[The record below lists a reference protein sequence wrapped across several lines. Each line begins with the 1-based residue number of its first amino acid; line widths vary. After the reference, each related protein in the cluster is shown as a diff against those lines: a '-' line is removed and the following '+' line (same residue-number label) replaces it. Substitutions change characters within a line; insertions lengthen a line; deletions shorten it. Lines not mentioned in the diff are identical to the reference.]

1 MTSHESASE
10 SASRSEAPPAPSASE
25 EFRAE
30 IIKLVPQLRAFSR
43 GLTGSR
49 DRADD
54 LVQDTLMRAIA
65 GEHLFRPGTNL
76 RAWLFTILRNRHL
89 SEFRR
94 RRYDGGGIEDVPEA
108 LVAVSG
114 NQQAALEL
122 KEVQA
127 LLMTVPVKL
136 REALILVSAAGLSY
150 EEAAAVCKCAV
161 GTIKS
166 RVNRARAEIN
176 ALMNKTTHPSARRG
190 PGGEGEPGSVGPR
203 ATPTAKTGHGD
214 RGHKSEA
221 DGGWRERSRS
231 VSGD

>member
-1 MTSHESASE
+1 MTTSDQ
-10 SASRSEAPPAPSASE
+10 APPPETPSSSSE

-94 RRYDGGGIEDVPEA
+94 RRYDGGGVEDVPEA

-114 NQQAALEL
+114 NQHAALEL

-166 RVNRARAEIN
+166 RDTRARAEN
-176 ALMNKTTHPSARRG
+176 TALMNKTATRGRNG
-190 PGGEGEPGSVGPR
+190 PGGANPESAGPR
-203 ATPTAKTGHGD
+203 TAPKPGD
-214 RGHKSEA
+214 RERGQKGQAES
-221 DGGWRERSRS
+221 GWRERGRS

>member
-1 MTSHESASE
+1 MTSSDRAS
-10 SASRSEAPPAPSASE
+10 PPGAPSSGSE

-30 IIKLVPQLRAFSR
+30 IIKLLPQLRAFSR

-94 RRYDGGGIEDVPEA
+94 RRYDGGGVEDVPEA

-114 NQQAALEL
+114 NQHAALEL
-122 KEVQA
+122 KEVQS

-166 RVNRARAEIN
+166 RVNRARAEIT
-176 ALMNKTTHPSARRG
+176 ALTNRTTASPGRGG
-190 PGGEGEPGSVGPR
+190 PGGGSQQSAGPR
-203 ATPTAKTGHGD
+203 TTPKPRD
-214 RGHKSEA
+214 REGGHKGEA
-221 DGGWRERSRS
+221 EGGWRERGCS

>member
-1 MTSHESASE
+1 MTSHESASHP
-10 SASRSEAPPAPSASE
+10 EAPPTASASE

-30 IIKLVPQLRAFSR
+30 IVKLVPQLRAFSR

-54 LVQDTLMRAIA
+54 LVQDTLMRAMA

-94 RRYDGGGIEDVPEA
+94 RRYDGGGIEDLPEA
-108 LVAVSG
+108 FVAVSG
-114 NQQAALEL
+114 NQQSALEL

-166 RVNRARAEIN
+166 RVNRARAEIT
-176 ALMNKTTHPSARRG
+176 ALMNKTAQPGRRG
-190 PGGEGEPGSVGPR
+190 PGGEGDRGSAVGPR
-203 ATPTAKTGHGD
+203 TAPGAKPGHGES
-214 RGHKSEA
+214 GHKGQA
-221 DGGWRERSRS
+221 DGGWGERSRA
-231 VSGD
+231 SGD

>member
-1 MTSHESASE
+1 MTSDESASHP
-10 SASRSEAPPAPSASE
+10 EAPPPTSGSE
-25 EFRAE
+25 EFRAD

-54 LVQDTLMRAIA
+54 LVQDRLMRAIA

-94 RRYDGGGIEDVPEA
+94 RRYDGGGIEDLPES

-114 NQQAALEL
+114 NQQSALEL

-166 RVNRARAEIN
+166 RVNRARTEIT
-176 ALMNKTTHPSARRG
+176 ALMNKTAPGRRG
-190 PGGEGEPGSVGPR
+190 PGDNGHQGSSVGPR
-203 ATPTAKTGHGD
+203 TTSPKKTGHGED
-214 RGHKSEA
+214 SHKGQA
-221 DGGWRERSRS
+221 DGGWRERRRS
-231 VSGD
+231 ISGD

>member
-1 MTSHESASE
+1 MTSDESTSHP
-10 SASRSEAPPAPSASE
+10 EAPSPASGSE
-25 EFRAE
+25 DFRAE

-89 SEFRR
+89 SEYRR

-114 NQQAALEL
+114 NQQSALEL

-166 RVNRARAEIN
+166 RVNRARAEIT
-176 ALMNKTTHPSARRG
+176 AMMNRPAQPGRRG
-190 PGGEGEPGSVGPR
+190 PGGEGGEGSATG
-203 ATPTAKTGHGD
+203 TPTASAAKTGHGEG
-214 RGHKSEA
+214 GHEGQA
-221 DGGWRERSRS
+221 DSGWRKRSRA
-231 VSGD
+231 GGGN

>member
-1 MTSHESASE
+1 MASDDAARVLE
-10 SASRSEAPPAPSASE
+10 PLIPALRRHA
-25 EFRAE
+25 RA
-30 IIKLVPQLRAFSR
+30 
-43 GLTGSR
+43 LTGDA

-108 LVAVSG
+108 LVAMPG
-114 NQQAALEL
+114 NQHSALEL

-166 RVNRARAEIN
+166 RINRARNE
-176 ALMNKTTHPSARRG
+176 LMRLLDEPAAPARR
-190 PGGEGEPGSVGPR
+190 PAVAASRAQAEHR
-203 ATPTAKTGHGD
+203 AT
-214 RGHKSEA
+214 
-221 DGGWRERSRS
+221 
-231 VSGD
+231 V

>member
-1 MTSHESASE
+1 MTSDEPTSHPEALPLASG
-10 SASRSEAPPAPSASE
+10 SE

-89 SEFRR
+89 SEYRR

-166 RVNRARAEIN
+166 RVNRARAEIT
-176 ALMNKTTHPSARRG
+176 AMMNKTAQPGRRG
-190 PGGEGEPGSVGPR
+190 PGGEGEQGS
-203 ATPTAKTGHGD
+203 ATGARTASPAKTSHGEG
-214 RGHKSEA
+214 GHKSQA
-221 DGGWRERSRS
+221 DGGWRERGRS

>member
-1 MTSHESASE
+1 MTSDESTSLPQPPSSASG
-10 SASRSEAPPAPSASE
+10 SE
-25 EFRAE
+25 EFRTE

-89 SEFRR
+89 SEYRR

-114 NQQAALEL
+114 NQQSALEL

-166 RVNRARAEIN
+166 RVNRARAEIT
-176 ALMNKTTHPSARRG
+176 ALMNKPGQAGRRG
-190 PGGEGEPGSVGPR
+190 PGDDGEQGSTIGARTAP
-203 ATPTAKTGHGD
+203 PTKTGHGE
-214 RGHKSEA
+214 RGHKGQA
-221 DGGWRERSRS
+221 NGGWRERSRG
-231 VSGD
+231 VGGN

>member
-1 MTSHESASE
+1 MTSHEP
-10 SASRSEAPPAPSASE
+10 ASRPKASPPASGSE
-25 EFRAE
+25 EFRVE

-89 SEFRR
+89 SEYRR
-94 RRYDGGGIEDVPEA
+94 RRYDGGGIEDLPEA

-150 EEAAAVCKCAV
+150 EEAAAVCKCAI

-166 RVNRARAEIN
+166 RVNRARAEIT
-176 ALMNKTTHPSARRG
+176 ALMNKTAQPAGRRG
-190 PGGEGEPGSVGPR
+190 PGGGGERDSAIGSR
-203 ATPTAKTGHGD
+203 AAPAAKTGHGE
-214 RGHKSEA
+214 RGHKNEA
-221 DGGWRERSRS
+221 DGGWREGSRR

>member
-1 MTSHESASE
+1 MTSHESASHPE
-10 SASRSEAPPAPSASE
+10 TPRPNSE

-94 RRYDGGGIEDVPEA
+94 RRYDGGGIDDVPEA
-108 LVAVSG
+108 VVAVSG
-114 NQQAALEL
+114 NQQSALEL

-166 RVNRARAEIN
+166 RVNRARTEVT
-176 ALMNKTTHPSARRG
+176 ALMNKTAQPTGRRG
-190 PGGEGEPGSVGPR
+190 SGGEGQGSVAGARTAP
-203 ATPTAKTGHGD
+203 AAKTGH
-214 RGHKSEA
+214 SEGGRKRET
-221 DGGWRERSRS
+221 DGGWRERGRG
-231 VSGD
+231 VGGD

>member
-1 MTSHESASE
+1 MTSNEPTSHPQAPPSASD
-10 SASRSEAPPAPSASE
+10 SE
-25 EFRAE
+25 EFRAD

-89 SEFRR
+89 SEYRR

-114 NQQAALEL
+114 NQQSALEL

-166 RVNRARAEIN
+166 RVNRARAEIV
-176 ALMNKTTHPSARRG
+176 ALMNKTGQGHRG
-190 PGGEGEPGSVGPR
+190 PGDDGERGSTIGAR
-203 ATPTAKTGHGD
+203 TTTPPTKTG
-214 RGHKSEA
+214 RGERDHKGQA
-221 DGGWRERSRS
+221 DGGWRERSRT
-231 VSGD
+231 GRG

>member
-1 MTSHESASE
+1 MTSHESLP
-10 SASRSEAPPAPSASE
+10 RHEAPSPTSGSD

-94 RRYDGGGIEDVPEA
+94 RRYDGGGVEDVPESM
-108 LVAVSG
+108 VAVSG

-166 RVNRARAEIN
+166 RVNRARTEIA
-176 ALMNKTTHPSARRG
+176 ALMAKVPQAGDRRG
-190 PGGEGEPGSVGPR
+190 ASGEGKQGSTVGAR
-203 ATPTAKTGHGD
+203 AAPAANSGHGEG
-214 RGHKSEA
+214 GHEG
-221 DGGWRERSRS
+221 DGGRGWRGRNRT
-231 VSGD
+231 GGN

>member
-1 MTSHESASE
+1 MSPL
-10 SASRSEAPPAPSASE
+10 RPPKPPPAASASE
-25 EFRAE
+25 EFRAD

-65 GEHLFRPGTNL
+65 GEHLFRLGTNL

-114 NQQAALEL
+114 NQHAALEL

-150 EEAAAVCKCAV
+150 EEAAAVCKCAI

-166 RVNRARAEIN
+166 RVNRARAEIT
-176 ALMNKTTHPSARRG
+176 ALMNKTAQPGGRRG
-190 PGGEGEPGSVGPR
+190 PGDGEQGSVGSR
-203 ATPTAKTGHGD
+203 AAPAAKPGQGE
-214 RGHKSEA
+214 RGHKNQA
-221 DGGWRERSRS
+221 DGGWGERSRS

>member
-1 MTSHESASE
+1 MTSPESPPQ
-10 SASRSEAPPAPSASE
+10 APRDAAASE

-108 LVAVSG
+108 LVAMPG
-114 NQQAALEL
+114 NQHSALEL

-166 RVNRARAEIN
+166 RVNRARAEIT
-176 ALMNKTTHPSARRG
+176 ALMNKTSQGRRG
-190 PGGEGEPGSVGPR
+190 PGDEGEGSAAGPR
-203 ATPTAKTGHGD
+203 TSAPAKPGHGE
-214 RGHKSEA
+214 RGHKGQA
-221 DGGWRERSRS
+221 DGGWRDRGRS